1 MNPKHYDTTDPKHYS
16 EFLRGTNINNNSD
29 EKMSNITEIIGEYF
43 IFSNTYLIETI
54 KNFVYKHAT
63 KYNVT
68 ITDIRKQTNEFI
80 LTVDSNKTNKMFF
93 YKQYNRRYFT
103 DIDTSDVFF
112 NIIDNN
118 TNDKY
123 KYDVNMTIFEYISLL
138 NEMIKLYDKSFNI
151 NYNKTCVGEYQM
163 GDDRYSSDN
172 KAYVIEKFQ
181 DIKDSYLISQ
191 TNFFCKYYK
200 LKDEND
206 FVFLKPVFIGT
217 YSNIGEAM
225 FVYNICSDA
234 SGFNKTYENQLN
246 NKGLKPYRS
255 SELFKMMLD
264 VFELISKKRIFALT
278 VETRNPS
285 YTKAYSLYY
294 KHGFRPVFNIL
305 DTEKY
310 NVLELSQGCIQTN
323 ADYLDCQQR
332 SFSNILMLKT
342 TDTDPRNYNY
352 IKYYNDI
359 FMSNATRNNKK
370 IERIS
375 NSGKQLRYFFDTA
388 LSMAYRCSCVF
399 DEFYT
404 KNIKACTKIVNY
416 ITTYFEH
423 NSGSNKTIFPFHWK
437 DINGYIQLSLDK
449 KSIGQMNLFH
459 DAVLKNQGLFR
470 LIACISNNF
479 CDYSYIRE
487 SNLGSLDNTFQSIFY
502 SDFRLRISISHMQF
516 FVPTLKE
523 VKTVYIECMN
533 QKILYSKKYSLTFN
547 IDPKKSIIDEILYA
561 LRRVKKDEFNKI
573 LDNFENVYT
582 DKSYPIIFIPCTYKY
597 ECNIG
602 ANSNMIDHAVSMI
615 FIKNKKRL
623 YFYESQVL
631 SDDNIVGMPEI
642 VSGLLTLTK
651 EIIINRTK
659 DTYSVQKEVYEL
671 HRFKDPSSSE
681 SLYSKIQRSEAD
693 DTTGALCVLLSHLPL
708 YACLLLPPSYGTI
721 LDSDEYIRFFVF
733 MFTFYSIKMRTEQE
747 LKKETNPVLTN
758 ISVIFPYL
766 FSGVYKMI
774 ENFNKGKRTNKLPM
788 YKEDIDIEFE
798 LKKQT
803 DLLDKNT
810 LDLINKLFVIFY
822 QNPNELPYILSKN
835 LGTNIFKLKTTN

>member
-1 MNPKHYDTTDPKHYS
+1 MTDPNYYS
-16 EFLRGTNINNNSD
+16 EFLRGTNINNSD

-43 IFSNTYLIETI
+43 IFSNTHLIETI
-54 KNFVYKHAT
+54 KNFVYKHAK

-68 ITDIRKQTNEFI
+68 ITDIHKQTNEFI
-80 LTVDSNKTNKMFF
+80 LTVDSNETNKMFF
-93 YKQYNRRYFT
+93 YTQYNRRYFT
-103 DIDTSDVFF
+103 DIDTSDAFF

-181 DIKDSYLISQ
+181 DIKDSYLINQ

-217 YSNIGEAM
+217 YSNIGEVM

-234 SGFNKTYENQLN
+234 SGFNKTYENELN

-264 VFELISKKRIFALT
+264 VFEFISRKRIFALT

-305 DTEKY
+305 DTEKH

-332 SFSNILMLKT
+332 SFYNILMLKT

-404 KNIKACTKIVNY
+404 KNIKACTQIVNC
-416 ITTYFEH
+416 ITKYFEH
-423 NSGSNKTIFPFHWK
+423 NSGSNQTIFPIHWK
-437 DINGYIQLSLDK
+437 EINGYTQLSLYK
-449 KSIGQMNLFH
+449 KSIGQMNIFY
-459 DAVLKNQGLFR
+459 DAVLNNQGLFR
-470 LIACISNNF
+470 LISCISNNF

-487 SNLGSLDNTFQSIFY
+487 SNLGSLGNKFQSVFY
-502 SDFRLRISISHMQF
+502 SDFRLRIYISHMQL

-533 QKILYSKKYSLTFN
+533 QKILYTKKYSLTFDV
-547 IDPKKSIIDEILYA
+547 DPKKSIIDEILYA
-561 LRRVKKDEFNKI
+561 LRTVKKDEFNKI

-582 DKSYPIIFIPCTYKY
+582 DKSYPIIFIPCSYKY

-631 SDDNIVGMPEI
+631 SDDNIVGMPQI

-708 YACLLLPPSYGTI
+708 YACLLLPPSYGTL

-774 ENFNKGKRTNKLPM
+774 ENFNEGKRANKLPM

-798 LKKQT
+798 LKNQT

-810 LDLINKLFVIFY
+810 LDLIDKLFVIFY
-822 QNPNELPYILSKN
+822 QNPNELSYILSKN